1 MASAGQKVS
10 ERSSRQLRRQ
20 YSSEPTQHFFQRAGH
35 PDDVPAVYAEDC
47 LVLTFIGV
55 MGHSHLIWS
64 EGVTNAVL
72 PGDEDETTRHS
83 LTLNR

>member
-1 MASAGQKVS
+1 MS
-10 ERSSRQLRRQ
+10 
-20 YSSEPTQHFFQRAGH
+20 
-35 PDDVPAVYAEDC
+35 AVYAEDC